1 MTQQTVVMPD
11 TLLKVS
17 SDFFVRFLLA
27 LNEEQKQYCETLFAD
42 EKLVSQIRTVVA
54 VSHFLEQ
61 LWLEKPAILVN
72 LLQDKN
78 TWQDVREPDF
88 YLNLSAMHCDN
99 EEALE
104 KLLREYRQQ
113 QMSRF
118 IFRDIH
124 RLCTTE
130 QLIRELSWFADA
142 CIQKTVDWNYNDLVE
157 KHGVPVAES
166 DGSAL
171 PFVVLGMGKL
181 GAHELNLSSDIDLI
195 FAYPESGATNGKKS
209 IDNQAFFTRL
219 GQRVV
224 KNLDKVTIDGFVF
237 RVDMRLRPYGQ
248 SGALVLNFD
257 AMELYYEEQGRE
269 WERYAMIKARCVAGS
284 QAAGAQLLKRLRPF
298 VYRKYTD
305 FSAIQALR
313 DMKELISREVRRL
326 GKQDDVKLGAGGI
339 REIEFIAQSYQ
350 IIYGGRDE
358 ELQERSVLK
367 ILPYLGLRGL
377 LPEGAA
383 ESLMASY
390 IFLRNAEH
398 IIQAIDD
405 EQTQRLPVD
414 ENKQLR
420 MAYGLGYQCW
430 NDFLV
435 DLEHYRQSVRRYFA
449 DVIAD
454 DTSEQKED
462 RVQWRDIWFETDELV
477 IDVRLKEQGF
487 TSEEVNKLLEFKK
500 HSKLDQLAP
509 ISLER
514 LNSFMPILLQRFALV
529 NDRGDAISALL
540 SFVEAVLR
548 RTSYLVLF
556 IENPKAIER
565 LIVVAKASQWI
576 MQQLVQHPVLLDELI
591 TAEGLGRVPE
601 NKELRELLRQQ
612 SLRLN
617 IDDVEGHMDM
627 LRYFRL
633 AHQLHIIAAEAS
645 GKLPLMKVSD
655 YLSFLAD
662 AVLSYVLELAWLQLV
677 EKHGYPSNHGEP
689 AAKADFAIIAYG
701 KLGGLELSHSSDL
714 DLVFL
719 YETDENGYTDGEKP
733 IDNRVFF
740 TRLGQRII
748 HVLTALTTLGRLYEV
763 DMRLRPSGAKGLLV
777 STVPAFEK
785 YQQEEA
791 WTWEHQALVR
801 ARPIAGSAEL
811 IEKFQE
817 IRQKTLNKQRDI
829 THLRQ
834 EVVEMRN
841 KMADNLTPAN
851 AKGENATVF
860 HLKHS
865 RGGIV
870 DIEFMVQFSV
880 LAWGIKSAD
889 ITRYTDNIRILEAL
903 AKHGLLSAEDAQT
916 LMDAY
921 RAYRSEGHK
930 LALLQAKSEVPATLF
945 TEERAAVQRIWAK
958 LLASNIENLN

>member
-1 MTQQTVVMPD
+1 MRQHSVVMPD
-11 TLLKVS
+11 TLTKVA
-17 SDFFVRFLLA
+17 SDFFVRFILA
-27 LNEEQKQYCETLFAD
+27 LNEDQKQKYDVLFSD
-42 EKLVSQIRTVVA
+42 EKLLSDTRKVVA
-54 VSHFLEQ
+54 VSRYLEQ
-61 LWLEKPAILVN
+61 LWLANPELLIN
-72 LLQDKN
+72 LLQDPV
-78 TWQDVREPDF
+78 TYQDVEESSFQQR
-88 YLNLSAMHCDN
+88 LSAIHCDN

-124 RLCTTE
+124 RLCTTQ
-130 QLIRELSWFADA
+130 QLIKELSWFADA
-142 CIQKTVDWNYNDLVE
+142 CIQKSVDWNYNDLTE
-157 KHGVPVAES
+157 KHGFPVAET
-166 DGSAL
+166 DGSIQS
-171 PFVVLGMGKL
+171 FVVLGMGKL

-195 FAYPESGATNGKKS
+195 FAYPEAGVTNGKKS
-209 IDNQAFFTRL
+209 IDNQAFFLKL

-224 KNLDKVTIDGFVF
+224 KNLDKVTFEGFVF

-284 QAAGAQLLKRLRPF
+284 QEAGAQLLKRLRPF

-313 DMKELISREVRRL
+313 DMKELINREVRRL

-358 ELQERSVLK
+358 ELQERSVLQ

-377 LPEGAA
+377 LPQGAA
-383 ESLMASY
+383 KSLLESYLY
-390 IFLRNAEH
+390 LRNVEH
-398 IIQAIDD
+398 IIQALDD
-405 EQTQRLPVD
+405 EQTQRLPID
-414 ENKQLR
+414 DNKQLR
-420 MAYGLGYQCW
+420 MAFGLGYQSW

-435 DLEHYRQSVRRYFA
+435 DLEYHRKSVRLYFSE
-449 DVIAD
+449 VIAD
-454 DTSEQKED
+454 DTTEQKED
-462 RVQWRDIWFETDELV
+462 REQWRDIWLDADELV
-477 IDVRLKEQGF
+477 IDLRLKEQGF

-500 HSKLDQLAP
+500 QSKLEQLAP

-514 LNSFMPILLQRFALV
+514 LNNFMPILLQRFALV
-529 NDRGDAISALL
+529 AERGDAMSALL
-540 SFVEAVLR
+540 NFVEAVLR

-601 NKELRELLRQQ
+601 DKELRELLRQQ

-662 AVLSYVLELAWLQLV
+662 AVLNYVLELSWLQLV
-677 EKHGYPSNHGEP
+677 EKHGYPSNNGEP
-689 AAKADFAIIAYG
+689 ASKADFAIIAYG

-719 YETDENGYTDGEKP
+719 YETDENGYTDGEKSV
-733 IDNRVFF
+733 DNRVFF

-748 HVLTALTTLGRLYEV
+748 HVLTTLTTLGRLYEV

-801 ARPIAGSAEL
+801 ARPIAGSPLL

-829 THLRQ
+829 EHLRQ

-880 LAWGIKSAD
+880 LAWGYKSAD

-958 LLASNIENLN
+958 LLAPNIENLN